1 MSVGV
6 IILPYIIPM
15 LLGRTFDIFTSQVG
29 VDIFPQTSIQTPILI
44 QRSFVSSDFS
54 VIRNDSEA
62 RQFLGVSD
70 DLSLRVKAGV
80 LHIAATGD
88 YLKDVQ
94 TRENY
99 VEILVKSQYETVSET
114 LHGSVDPIQD
124 WDLQSPTYLGTHYVR
139 TVTYGGMMVGSLR
152 LHVSD
157 DAQKEAVESF
167 LLKYFRL
174 QTYAKIEL
182 AHQPSEG
189 RMTRE
194 YHSFEDKLKRMVY
207 AVEERVG
214 SGLSMQIKYY
224 STVTEPLHADNTMF
238 SSHSSLFASQVKYYS
253 TVTTS
258 LHAGNKIFSSYSSLF
273 PSQIKYYSTATEPLH
288 SDNKIFSSYSSLF
301 PSQIKYYS
309 IVTEPLH
316 ADNTMFSS
324 HSSLFAPQIKYYST
338 VTAPHVPQDIDS
350 FLAVLEEFP
359 DQAAKL
365 NGGRGVPLKVELVP
379 LHELSARMI
388 AMRPNKY
395 LEKTLEDMDDKFND
409 LLVTHA
415 AIRKMSEKTKPDDY
429 KENCDVHDLG
439 DDIHGKLDIFKD
451 VIRRLDTAS
460 PASLYDS
467 KRAIQAYEQKEEP
480 DRPWGYY
487 SKFKQMEKKA
497 QETGQLISD
506 SNARDGHNYR
516 HKSQNNYGNV
526 QSSRSSNPLSGQY
539 SPTAYGGGFS
549 PLDHFGY
556 LAEMSMANGVCASL
570 NKFSGNFLTLRR
582 NCTVQGVTC
591 SAMCWSLHASGAA
604 RGGSGFSHGARNVGV
619 GVGLSAGAGGGSWG
633 ECVGVVVA
641 ELHVSREVAVGARTI
656 NLGRGACDRV
666 ACLHEYCCCRM
677 GGRIGVL

>member
-214 SGLSMQIKYY
+214 SGLSM
-224 STVTEPLHADNTMF
+224 
-238 SSHSSLFASQVKYYS
+238 
-253 TVTTS
+253 
-258 LHAGNKIFSSYSSLF
+258 
-273 PSQIKYYSTATEPLH
+273 
-288 SDNKIFSSYSSLF
+288 
-301 PSQIKYYS
+301 
-309 IVTEPLH
+309 
-316 ADNTMFSS
+316 
-324 HSSLFAPQIKYYST
+324 QIKYYST

>member
-1 MSVGV
+1 MMSVGV

-29 VDIFPQTSIQTPILI
+29 VDIFPQSTIQSPIHI

-114 LHGSVDPIQD
+114 LHGTVDPIQD

-174 QTYAKIEL
+174 QTYAKVEVQ
-182 AHQPSEG
+182 HQPSEG

-224 STVTEPLHADNTMF
+224 STVT
-238 SSHSSLFASQVKYYS
+238 
-253 TVTTS
+253 
-258 LHAGNKIFSSYSSLF
+258 
-273 PSQIKYYSTATEPLH
+273 
-288 SDNKIFSSYSSLF
+288 
-301 PSQIKYYS
+301 
-309 IVTEPLH
+309 
-316 ADNTMFSS
+316 
-324 HSSLFAPQIKYYST
+324 
-338 VTAPHVPQDIDS
+338 APHVPQDIDS
-350 FLAVLEEFP
+350 FLAILEEFP

-395 LEKTLEDMDDKFND
+395 LEKTLEDMDGKFND

-429 KENCDVHDLG
+429 KENCEVHDLG

-467 KRAIQAYEQKEEP
+467 KRAIQ
-480 DRPWGYY
+480 
-487 SKFKQMEKKA
+487 
-497 QETGQLISD
+497 
-506 SNARDGHNYR
+506 
-516 HKSQNNYGNV
+516 V
-526 QSSRSSNPLSGQY
+526 
-539 SPTAYGGGFS
+539 
-549 PLDHFGY
+549 
-556 LAEMSMANGVCASL
+556 
-570 NKFSGNFLTLRR
+570 
-582 NCTVQGVTC
+582 
-591 SAMCWSLHASGAA
+591 
-604 RGGSGFSHGARNVGV
+604 RGTH
-619 GVGLSAGAGGGSWG
+619 
-633 ECVGVVVA
+633 
-641 ELHVSREVAVGARTI
+641 T
-656 NLGRGACDRV
+656 
-666 ACLHEYCCCRM
+666 
-677 GGRIGVL
+677 

>member
-1 MSVGV
+1 MNAEKWVKPPMMSVGV
-6 IILPYIIPM
+6 IVLPYIIPM

-29 VDIFPQTSIQTPILI
+29 VDIFPQTSIQTPIHI

-99 VEILVKSQYETVSET
+99 VEILVKSQYETMSET
-114 LHGSVDPIQD
+114 LHGTVDPIQD

-174 QTYAKIEL
+174 QTYAKLEVQ
-182 AHQPSEG
+182 HQPSEG

-214 SGLSMQIKYY
+214 SGLSM
-224 STVTEPLHADNTMF
+224 
-238 SSHSSLFASQVKYYS
+238 
-253 TVTTS
+253 
-258 LHAGNKIFSSYSSLF
+258 
-273 PSQIKYYSTATEPLH
+273 
-288 SDNKIFSSYSSLF
+288 
-301 PSQIKYYS
+301 
-309 IVTEPLH
+309 
-316 ADNTMFSS
+316 
-324 HSSLFAPQIKYYST
+324 QIKYYST

-415 AIRKMSEKTKPDDY
+415 AIRKMSEKTKPREY
-429 KENCDVHDLG
+429 KEKCEVDDLD

-460 PASLYDS
+460 PTSLYDS

-487 SKFKQMEKKA
+487 SKFKQMERKA
-497 QETGQLISD
+497 QETGHILSD
-506 SNARDGHNYR
+506 STTRDGHNY
-516 HKSQNNYGNV
+516 KQNVQNSYGNV
-526 QSSRSSNPLSGQY
+526 QSSHSKQPLRSQHNPS
-539 SPTAYGGGFS
+539 AYGQTFT

-591 SAMCWSLHASGAA
+591 SAMCWSLHGEGAG
-604 RGGSGFSHGARNVGV
+604 RGGGAFSTACAACQR
-619 GVGLSAGAGGGSWG
+619 GAGPAGGSVWAWLSPSCTVIRTLNVKPG
-633 ECVGVVVA
+633 LDIENISSPE
-641 ELHVSREVAVGARTI
+641 ELK
-656 NLGRGACDRV
+656 
-666 ACLHEYCCCRM
+666 
-677 GGRIGVL
+677 

>member
-167 LLKYFRL
+167 LLKYFS
-174 QTYAKIEL
+174 YAKIEL

-214 SGLSMQIKYY
+214 SGLSM
-224 STVTEPLHADNTMF
+224 
-238 SSHSSLFASQVKYYS
+238 
-253 TVTTS
+253 
-258 LHAGNKIFSSYSSLF
+258 
-273 PSQIKYYSTATEPLH
+273 
-288 SDNKIFSSYSSLF
+288 
-301 PSQIKYYS
+301 
-309 IVTEPLH
+309 
-316 ADNTMFSS
+316 
-324 HSSLFAPQIKYYST
+324 QIKYYST

>member
-1 MSVGV
+1 MARSPANLQQHLWQLTKMSSYNSATYPPMMSVGV
-6 IILPYIIPM
+6 LILPYIIPM
-15 LLGRTFDIFTSQVG
+15 LLGRSFDVFTSQVG
-29 VDIFPQTSIQTPILI
+29 VDIFPQSSIQTPIRI

-80 LHIAATGD
+80 LHIAATGE

-114 LHGSVDPIQD
+114 LHGTVEPIQD

-139 TVTYGGMMVGSLR
+139 TVTYGGMMVASLR
-152 LHVSD
+152 LYVSD
-157 DAQKEAVESF
+157 EAQKEAVESF
-167 LLKYFRL
+167 LMKYFSYDKVEV
-174 QTYAKIEL
+174 QHK
-182 AHQPSEG
+182 PNEG
-189 RMTRE
+189 RLTRE
-194 YHSFEDKLKRMVY
+194 FHSFEDKLKRMVY
-207 AVEERVG
+207 AVEDTVG
-214 SGLSMQIKYY
+214 SGLSM
-224 STVTEPLHADNTMF
+224 
-238 SSHSSLFASQVKYYS
+238 
-253 TVTTS
+253 
-258 LHAGNKIFSSYSSLF
+258 
-273 PSQIKYYSTATEPLH
+273 
-288 SDNKIFSSYSSLF
+288 
-301 PSQIKYYS
+301 
-309 IVTEPLH
+309 
-316 ADNTMFSS
+316 
-324 HSSLFAPQIKYYST
+324 QIKYYST

-359 DQAAKL
+359 DQAAKV

-395 LEKTLEDMDDKFND
+395 LAKTLEDMDDKFND

-415 AIRKMSEKTKPDDY
+415 AIREMSEKTKPDDY
-429 KENCDVHDLG
+429 KENCEVHDLG

-497 QETGQLISD
+497 QEGGHLISG
-506 SNARDGHNYR
+506 SNTRDAYSKKHGTQRSHTNVE
-516 HKSQNNYGNV
+516 KNSPNNLKK
-526 QSSRSSNPLSGQY
+526 NPFASVYPQ
-539 SPTAYGGGFS
+539 TAYSSFT

-591 SAMCWSLHASGAA
+591 SAMCWSLHSAGAA
-604 RGGSGFSHGARNVGV
+604 SAGQGFAPGGIRGV
-619 GVGLSAGAGGGSWG
+619 GVSVSGSGGSWG

-641 ELHVSREVAVGARTI
+641 ELHVSQDVAVGARTI

-666 ACLHEYCCCRM
+666 TCLHEYCCCRM
-677 GGRIGVL
+677 GSRMGML